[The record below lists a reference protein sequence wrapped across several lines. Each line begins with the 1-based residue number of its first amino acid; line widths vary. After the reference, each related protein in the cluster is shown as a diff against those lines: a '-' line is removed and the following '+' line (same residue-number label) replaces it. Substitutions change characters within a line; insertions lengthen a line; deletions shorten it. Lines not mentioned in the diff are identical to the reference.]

1 VVGCSRE
8 DPAVLHR
15 CFEVVEAAVEYSRE
29 DPVVAG
35 CCLDLA
41 EGSVSAG

>member
-1 VVGCSRE
+1 VGCSRE
-8 DPAVLHR
+8 DPAVAGC
-15 CFEVVEAAVEYSRE
+15 CFEVVEAVVEYSRE